1 MLYGVS
7 LGPGDFELLTLKA
20 YRILKE
26 VEEVI
31 VPGEL
36 AYEIVSKIREP
47 KLVKIPMGRA
57 EEVIEELSSE
67 LAEKCVEK
75 DVAFAALGDV
85 AFFSTFQKIAEKVT
99 EKNKNVEIELIPGVP
114 SFTSVFSKLKLF
126 VNAPILIT
134 TPEFEE
140 VKFKVVL
147 KAKNPRKISKT
158 FEKDGF
164 EVVQAEKIFMEGE
177 RICKPEDKA
186 SYFTM
191 VVAWKGRCTL

>member
-20 YRILKE
+20 YKVLRE

-36 AYEIVSKIREP
+36 AYEIVKKIREP
-47 KLVKIPMGRA
+47 RLVKIPMGRA

-85 AFFSTFQKIAEKVT
+85 AFFSTFQKIAEKVV
-99 EKNKNVEIELIPGVP
+99 EKNESVKIELIPGVP

-134 TPEFEE
+134 TPEFED

-147 KAKNPRKISKT
+147 KAKNPKKIS
-158 FEKDGF
+158 EALEEEGF
-164 EVVQAEKIFMEGE
+164 EVVQAEKIFMDGE
-177 RICKPEDKA
+177 KICEPEEKA

-191 VVAWKGRCTL
+191 VVAWKEKSTS